1 MLFRSPLI
9 EKDAEKR
16 RTDMQKAGI
25 PAADLLEAAESA
37 IAALDQKS
45 VTEWVRKLEPKIDD
59 VRMRDREA
67 IARSIAAKTAAVC
80 LGTEL
85 VRRGATWEAE
95 CGREV
100 EVKENEILHPIF
112 TWASEAVK
120 EVDARAKLRDR
131 IRALKS
137 PG

>member
-1 MLFRSPLI
+1 
-9 EKDAEKR
+9 
-16 RTDMQKAGI
+16 MQKAGL
-25 PAADLLEAAESA
+25 PAANLLEAAESA
-37 IAALDQKS
+37 IAALDQKN

-80 LGTEL
+80 IGTEL

-100 EVKENEILHPIF
+100 EVKENDVVHPIF

-120 EVDARAKLRDR
+120 EPDARAKLREK
-131 IRALKS
+131 IRSLRS
-137 PG
+137 